1 MDILQYE
8 FMQRAFLVGTFLALI
23 IPCIGMIVVLKRLS
37 LMGESLA
44 HTSLAGVTFG
54 LIMGYNP
61 TFCAT
66 IYCILAALG
75 IEFLRKRFPQYA
87 DMAIAIIL
95 SGGIGLTGFLSGFV
109 SSTANFQSFLFGSIV
124 AISNFELGLVLV
136 VSLLVLGTFLLFYRE
151 LFAIALDES
160 AARLSGIPV
169 GVVNST
175 FTILTAVTIS
185 VAARTVGA
193 LIVSSLLV
201 IPVACAMQMKKSY
214 FQTILWAIFFSL
226 AATWGGLFLSYYT
239 GTRPG
244 GTIVLLE
251 IGILLFLLLG
261 KSRF

>member
-8 FMQRAFLVGTFLALI
+8 FMQRAFLVGTFLAMI
-23 IPCIGMIVVLKRLS
+23 IPCIGIVVVLKRLS

-54 LIMGYNP
+54 LIVGYNP

-75 IEFLRKRFPQYA
+75 IEFLRKKFPQYS

-95 SGGIGLTGFLSGFV
+95 SGGIGLTGLLSGFV

-136 VSLLVLGTFLLFYRE
+136 VSLLVLGTFLLFYKE
-151 LFAIALDES
+151 LFAITLDES

-169 GVVNST
+169 GVVNSL

-201 IPVACAMQMKKSY
+201 IPVACAMQLQKSY
-214 FQTILWAIFFSL
+214 FQTILWAVFFSL
-226 AATWGGLFLSYYT
+226 AATWSGLFLSYYT

-251 IGILLFLLLG
+251 IGILLCLLLR

>member
-66 IYCILAALG
+66 VYCILAALG
-75 IEFLRKRFPQYA
+75 IEFLRRKFPQYS

-95 SGGIGLTGFLSGFV
+95 SGGIGLTGLLSGFV

-124 AISNFELGLVLV
+124 AISNFELGLVLA
-136 VSLLVLGTFLLFYRE
+136 VSLMVLGTFLLFYKE
-151 LFAIALDES
+151 LFAMALDES

-169 GVVNST
+169 GWVNT
-175 FTILTAVTIS
+175 IFTILTAVTIS

-201 IPVACAMQMKKSY
+201 IPVACAMQLKKSY
-214 FQTILWAIFFSL
+214 FQTILWAVFFSL

-244 GTIVLLE
+244 GTIVMLE
-251 IGILLFLLLG
+251 IGILLCLLVG